1 MTLKQKGKSERGKTN
16 KRGRGMKGDKR
27 ERATIIK
34 FLEIVYMEHAITLPN
49 EYTPKRNKTKY

>member
-27 ERATIIK
+27 ERAR
-34 FLEIVYMEHAITLPN
+34 L
-49 EYTPKRNKTKY
+49 